1 MNRVVSLFL
10 LLLSTLFSQ
19 AQKAKSD
26 YASLIQP
33 AIFAQSRVMM
43 HDVVNPPAASRYYA
57 YGTLGAYAIVAQ
69 HNPSIIRPEAFIRDF
84 KSTTISTNEKAYDY
98 RIAALYCIL
107 ETGRMMLPSGYM
119 IEEDE
124 ADFAK
129 KMQAQKVQKAILDS
143 SVAVAKSVAMQVV
156 VFSYNN

>member
-26 YASLIQP
+26 YTSLVQP
-33 AIFAQSRVMM
+33 AIFAQSGVMM

-69 HNPSIIRPEAFIRDF
+69 YNASIVKPGAFIRDF
-84 KSTTISTNEKAYDY
+84 RGITITTNNNAYDY

-107 ETGRMMLPSGYM
+107 ETGRIMLPSGYM
-119 IEEDE
+119 LEEDE
-124 ADFAK
+124 ADFIK
-129 KMQAQKVQKAILDS
+129 KMQAQKMPKDLLDS
-143 SVAVAKSVAMQVV
+143 SIAVAKSV
-156 VFSYNN
+156 